1 MFSHFSISP
10 FKSLIPCYPFLYYSS
25 TSHAHPYHNG
35 PILNVWFCYYYTL
48 HSHTCRFG
56 ARNCRIERTC
66 VDCLSGVF
74 YKTFWTLGIK
84 CSFYFWIIQRRIC
97 IGIVLNWQVG
107 FGRIDGDY
115 TNPQVFNFF
124 LYARSC
130 LYLFVYYF

>member
-1 MFSHFSISP
+1 M
-10 FKSLIPCYPFLYYSS
+10 
-25 TSHAHPYHNG
+25 
-35 PILNVWFCYYYTL
+35 L

-84 CSFYFWIIQRRIC
+84 CSFYFWIIQWRIC

-130 LYLFVYYF
+130 LYLFVYYFKLLLWRFFIFLIHLFSEILFSFWATVNGSVSNVLFLFVLVADI